1 MRLNLIVFSLF
12 AAACTAHVRPHPSL
26 SIAGEPIAMKAA
38 LVIPPTLTERT
49 DQCGALDNV
58 GGSFVFETGQSVPQ
72 ALEEAAR
79 KVFSSVTV
87 VDNARKASGVD
98 VILTPSSASLKHA
111 TNKTNDYTMRFEL
124 HAVAKKQD
132 SGEEVLDE
140 RYSEDVTGRAGSTES
155 AVSKPAE
162 DAMAAALSKLAA
174 DLHAKLGPVPA
185 VASAGGPDFST
196 LPAAPP
202 ADGPPPAPPLTS
214 AAPLSSGGLG
224 LTAQLP
230 PPSGGAGSGFLM
242 GSGLVLF
249 AAGYAASPALLFFSG
264 APGDH
269 TYSLIPLAG
278 PMLEYFTNPFQHNDN
293 GSLVLAI
300 AASAGQ
306 VVGLTMALIG
316 LGTMGGK
323 SSTSNAR
330 AQSVISGQGWAVV
343 PTVSPHGGV
352 GVALV
357 TR

>member
-12 AAACTAHVRPHPSL
+12 AAACTAHVRPHPTL
-26 SIAGEPIAMKAA
+26 NLAGEPIPLKAA
-38 LVIPPTLTERT
+38 LVIPPQLVERT

-79 KVFSSVTV
+79 KIFSSVTV

-111 TNKTNDYTMRFEL
+111 TNKSSDYTMRFEL
-124 HAVAKKQD
+124 HAVAKKPD
-132 SGEEVLDE
+132 TGEDVLDE
-140 RYSEDVTGRAGSTES
+140 RYSEDVTGAAGSTES

-162 DAMAAALSKLAA
+162 GAMTAALTKLAA
-174 DLHAKLGPVPA
+174 DLHSRLGPVPA
-185 VASAGGPDFST
+185 VASAGGPDFSS
-196 LPAAPP
+196 L
-202 ADGPPPAPPLTS
+202 PAPPPSDAPAAS
-214 AAPLSSGGLG
+214 AVPSSAPVAASGLG

-230 PPSGGAGSGFLM
+230 ASSGGAGSGFLM

-249 AAGYAASPALLFFSG
+249 AAGYAASPALLYFSG

-293 GSLVLAI
+293 GSLILAI

-316 LGTMGGK
+316 LGTMGSKSK
-323 SSTSNAR
+323 SSSAR
-330 AQSVISGQGWAVV
+330 AESVFHGEGWAVV

-357 TR
+357 SR